1 MHLDEWPAER
11 RVVEENVI
19 DHVTSRG
26 ITGVDHAI
34 IEYIHRIPVEVTMT
48 EQLFRDDAYLKEC
61 EATVTA
67 SGDGGVE
74 LDRTV
79 FYPMGGGQP
88 GDTGTISWDGD
99 SMDVANTRYDE
110 GGSIRHLVGEGSE
123 LPPVNTT
130 IRATIDWDRRYLHM
144 RMHTAMHLLGS
155 ILKYGVTGGNIS
167 ATKSRLDFDMEDT
180 VDKERVTADLRA
192 LVAAD
197 HPVSCR
203 WITDKELEAQ
213 PELVRTMSVRPPKG
227 AGKVRLLEIEGVD
240 LQPCGGTHLR
250 STAEVGQVS
259 IGKVEKKGR
268 RNRRVNILLDQ

>member
-1 MHLDEWPAER
+1 
-11 RVVEENVI
+11 
-19 DHVTSRG
+19 
-26 ITGVDHAI
+26 
-34 IEYIHRIPVEVTMT
+34 MT
-48 EQLFRDDAYLKEC
+48 EQLFRDDAYLKDC

-67 SGDGGVE
+67 CGDGGVE

-88 GDTGTISWDGD
+88 GDTGTLEWEGG
-99 SMDVANTRYDE
+99 SMTVTDTRYGD
-110 GGSIRHLVGEGSE
+110 GGSIRHLAAEGAE
-123 LPPVNTT
+123 LPPVGTQV
-130 IRATIDWDRRYLHM
+130 RAAIDWDRRYLHM

-167 ATKSRLDFDMEDT
+167 AAKSRLDFDMEDT
-180 VDKERVTADLRA
+180 VDKEQVTADLRA

-203 WITDKELEAQ
+203 WITDEELDAQ
-213 PELVRTMSVRPPKG
+213 PELVRTMSVQPPKG

-250 STAEVGQVS
+250 STAEVGMVS